1 MMYQFKLA
9 VRSLFF
15 RKSQYRSL
23 FLVCMFGVAVS
34 LSAIFVSKGMIDAM
48 NMKARIYYG
57 GNFAFMEATL
67 EDGLEMYDFMDT
79 YEKVRSVFPEE
90 ADVSYRFDFDARHSS
105 FFFEGAQALQQTIKG
120 CDFELERNLFEQM
133 QFVDGGFSDMKGT
146 NGVLI
151 SKPIADM
158 LNVGVGDVM
167 TFMLLTLDDEKNTVD
182 VRVKGIFQDSSVFG
196 MYTSY
201 MDFSFL
207 RAAYHRPDNFANRIV
222 VNFPGKNLG
231 EREAR
236 FYQAELE
243 KIFPMY
249 RLVEDKDDFLD
260 RQDGP
265 EKMFA
270 LIPLSANLTDVN
282 VMESAMDAVIFFI
295 VLVLVVIIVA
305 GIGSTYR
312 ILVIK
317 RLNEIG
323 IYMAIGMK
331 KKDIAFTLLF
341 ETLLLLVVG
350 CASAC
355 LLSGV
360 FCFVASLFDFSFI
373 PSFDIFLIR
382 GNLSPSV
389 DVVLSVAV
397 VVSVIATTLLAVFY
411 SAWNSIKVLPVK
423 ALAAVE

>member
-1 MMYQFKLA
+1 
-9 VRSLFF
+9 
-15 RKSQYRSL
+15 
-23 FLVCMFGVAVS
+23 
-34 LSAIFVSKGMIDAM
+34 
-48 NMKARIYYG
+48 
-57 GNFAFMEATL
+57 
-67 EDGLEMYDFMDT
+67 
-79 YEKVRSVFPEE
+79 
-90 ADVSYRFDFDARHSS
+90 
-105 FFFEGAQALQQTIKG
+105 
-120 CDFELERNLFEQM
+120 
-133 QFVDGGFSDMKGT
+133 
-146 NGVLI
+146 
-151 SKPIADM
+151 
-158 LNVGVGDVM
+158 
-167 TFMLLTLDDEKNTVD
+167 
-182 VRVKGIFQDSSVFG
+182 
-196 MYTSY
+196 
-201 MDFSFL
+201 MDFAFL
-207 RAAYHRPDNFANRIV
+207 RAAYQRPDNFANRIV

-282 VMESAMDAVIFFI
+282 VMESAMNAVIFFI